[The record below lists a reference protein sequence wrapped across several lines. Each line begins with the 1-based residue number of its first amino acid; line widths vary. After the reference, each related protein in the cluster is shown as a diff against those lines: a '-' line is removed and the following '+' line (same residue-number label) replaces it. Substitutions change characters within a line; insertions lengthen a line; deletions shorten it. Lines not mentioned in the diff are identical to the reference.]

1 MPVADDPP
9 VEDVSAAVVDRVVEQ
24 VAPALRAE
32 LHETLERIAW
42 ESFGQISEQ
51 LVAQAIERIETIAWE
66 VVPKLAEAL
75 VQEEIRRLKEGVE
88 DA

>member
-1 MPVADDPP
+1 MLAAAAKRKLPSPP
-9 VEDVSAAVVDRVVEQ
+9 L
-24 VAPALRAE
+24 VAPAMRAE

-51 LVAQAIERIETIAWE
+51 IVAQAIERVETIAWE

-75 VQEEIRRLKEGVE
+75 VQEEIRRLKEGLE